1 MNLRWLAL
9 LPPLLLIALP
19 LALREHTPEPAGAVE
34 RLVILTPHTETIRE
48 EFGRAFAAWA
58 RRELKREVDIDWRSP
73 GGTSDIVKLV
83 DEQFTAAFA
92 SAHPRFPA
100 SVRKAFSDARVDPD
114 DARQPEAARE
124 ARRLFLAS
132 DLGIGADL
140 MFGGG
145 EFDHRVSLA
154 DKGYVVD
161 VGIIQA
167 MPEVFRDDVM
177 PQTLAGEIIYDRRG
191 RYVGTALSSF
201 GICANPDR
209 LAGLGMALPTAWED
223 LAAPA
228 LIGAVEMADPSRSGS
243 VTNCYVMMIQE
254 RMQRAARAAG
264 SPTPDALDAG
274 WHDGL
279 LLIRRMAGNA
289 RHVTDSASRVS
300 RDVGRGD
307 SAMGMTIDFYG
318 RAEAEWTRSQSGQER
333 VVFAVPV
340 GGTSISADPIS
351 CFRGSPHRDLAVA
364 FMHFVLSVDGQRL
377 WNYRSGEPGGPARH
391 ALRRW
396 PVRRDL
402 YGPMHRS
409 HMSDPDDDPFALA
422 AGFTFQPA
430 WTGPY
435 FDLIRTTIKAV
446 ILDPRPELEEAWR
459 AIIAAG
465 GPAKVPQA
473 MAEFSWLPYVHHEA
487 AAATRELAKELRVA
501 TVRRWCIEAQDH
513 YRAARRLA
521 EQGR

>member
-1 MNLRWLAL
+1 
-9 LPPLLLIALP
+9 
-19 LALREHTPEPAGAVE
+19 
-34 RLVILTPHTETIRE
+34 
-48 EFGRAFAAWA
+48 
-58 RRELKREVDIDWRSP
+58 
-73 GGTSDIVKLV
+73 
-83 DEQFTAAFA
+83 
-92 SAHPRFPA
+92 
-100 SVRKAFSDARVDPD
+100 
-114 DARQPEAARE
+114 
-124 ARRLFLAS
+124 
-132 DLGIGADL
+132 

-145 EFDHRVSLA
+145 EFDHRISLA

-177 PQTLAGEIIYDRRG
+177 PQTLAGETIYDRRG

-201 GICANPDR
+201 GIVANPDR
-209 LAGLGMALPTAWED
+209 LSGLGLASPTTWED

-228 LIGAVEMADPSRSGS
+228 LLGAVEMADPSKSGS
-243 VTNCYVMMIQE
+243 ITTCYVMMIQE
-254 RMQRAARAAG
+254 RMQRAVKSAG
-264 SPTPDALDAG
+264 GVTPMALDAG
-274 WHDGL
+274 WNDGL

-289 RHVTDSASRVS
+289 RHITDSASRVP

-307 SAMGMTIDFYG
+307 AVAGMSIDFYG
-318 RAEAEWTRSQSGQER
+318 RAEAEWTLSQSGRER
-333 VVFAVPV
+333 VVFSVPV
-340 GGTSISADPIS
+340 GGTSIAADPIS
-351 CFRGSPHRDLAVA
+351 CFRGAPHHDLALA
-364 FMHFVLSVDGQRL
+364 FMRFVLSVDGQRL
-377 WNYRSGEPGGPARH
+377 WNYRVGEPGGPQRY

-402 YGPMHRS
+402 YGPEPRS
-409 HMSDPDDDPFALA
+409 HMSDPGDDPFALA
-422 AGFTFQPA
+422 AGFTYQPA

-446 ILDPRPELEEAWR
+446 VLDPRPELEEAWR

-473 MAEFSWLPYVHHEA
+473 MAEFAWLPYAHQEA
-487 AAATRELAKELRVA
+487 AAAKEALAKDRVA
-501 TVRRWCIEAQDH
+501 TVRRWCIEAQEH